1 MGKSLDIK
9 RGDTVY
15 VLAGR
20 DRERRIA
27 SLPEE
32 EQAKV
37 TAQTAKTVAER
48 SPGRRGRVIGISP
61 DKGRVTVEGIN
72 VVTRHSRPRGVRSRV
87 TQQQTGRFQQP
98 APMPVSKV
106 MLVCPRCDRPTK
118 VVRHEHEGS
127 RLRFCRRCGEL
138 IDQK

>member
-1 MGKSLDIK
+1 MGRTLDIK

-27 SLPEE
+27 SLPPE
-32 EQAKV
+32 EQARV
-37 TAQTAKTVAER
+37 TPQTAR
-48 SPGRRGRVIGISP
+48 SAADRHPGRRGRVIGVSR
-61 DKGRVTVEGIN
+61 DKGYVTVEGIN
-72 VVTRHSRPRGVRSRV
+72 VVTRHSRPRGVSSRV

-118 VVRHEHEGS
+118 VARREHEGR
-127 RLRFCRRCGEL
+127 RLRFCRRCNEI
-138 IDQK
+138 IDEK